1 MTIFEQIRDVSW
13 PLSLALAGIWAFR
26 LLRLGLAKRYPA
38 LMTYL
43 VVACAAGG
51 AAYFIRQ
58 LVDARLLGHSI
69 YFWYWAVMQPILWLL
84 LFAVL
89 YECFN
94 RMAEG
99 YDGLRRFGR
108 TVVYGLAGGV
118 VFAGALIWILDP
130 YETPDLR
137 FWNGVLLT
145 QQQSVYF
152 ANAGSVLLLL
162 AVRRFFQLPVPRNV
176 AITLGA
182 FGVYFVSV
190 ASMTA
195 VRMYVG
201 HSLGNLNGMMDAAGL
216 VIYCLCL
223 LFGAVAFSRHGEI
236 VARDRRFD
244 MPTRETLAAAS
255 SRLQEVHDQLTKA
268 VVR

>member
-1 MTIFEQIRDVSW
+1 MTIFEQIRDICW
-13 PLSLALAGIWAFR
+13 PLSLALAGIWAFQ

-38 LMTYL
+38 LATYL
-43 VVACAAGG
+43 LVAFATGGG
-51 AAYFIRQ
+51 AYFLRT
-58 LVDARLLGHSI
+58 LVDSRLLGRSI

-118 VFAGALIWILDP
+118 VFVVGLIWILDP
-130 YETPDLR
+130 YDNPDPR
-137 FWNGVLLT
+137 FWTGVLLT

-152 ANAGSVLLLL
+152 ANAVSVLLLL
-162 AVRRFFQLPVPRNV
+162 AVRRFFQLPIPRNV

-195 VRMYVG
+195 VRTYVG
-201 HSLGNLNGMMDAAGL
+201 YSKPQVDGMMDAAGL
-216 VIYCLCL
+216 AIFCLCL

-255 SRLQEVHDQLTKA
+255 GRLQEVHDQLFKA